1 MVNQKYYKSGG
12 EVRNVIKNILILAF
26 TMVIL
31 PVNALENEDYYNR
44 QFCSEVSGQAEYRL
58 PDRSRVDCLTD
69 THAYEADWA
78 DGLKVYESIG
88 QSLYY
93 AAETGKRPGILLLVR
108 KKNSD
113 KHIRKVRRVIESWD
127 LPIKLIIKDVFS
139 DKFGSENKQQ

>member
-1 MVNQKYYKSGG
+1 MKKFVY
-12 EVRNVIKNILILAF
+12 ILFAYLTIQSA
-26 TMVIL
+26 
-31 PVNALENEDYYNR
+31 NAIENEDYYNR
-44 QFCSEVSGQAEYRL
+44 QFCIQESGQAEYRL

-93 AAETGKRPGILLLVR
+93 AAETGKKPGILLLVR

-113 KHIRKVRRVIESWD
+113 KHIRKVKRVIESWS
-127 LPIKLIIKDVFS
+127 LPIKLVVQDVR
-139 DKFGSENKQQ
+139 